1 MSVASVSHRSSLYA
15 APSIAME
22 DTSDGS
28 SHRYHQRSIPPTP
41 TIDMEVVSN
50 LGSRRSVYA
59 TPSIDME
66 DVSDVTS
73 YRSHMHVV
81 SSTPSIDMEN
91 GSDMESRR
99 SHMHID
105 SSIPSID
112 MEDLYDLDY
121 VYDLS
126 PSGSYLFIHPDSP
139 SITLEDMEHMY
150 DLVSEDFHL
159 YDILA
164 PSSSPAHISAV
175 ATCSTPVLAS
185 SSPHE

>member
-81 SSTPSIDMEN
+81 SSTPSIDME
-91 GSDMESRR
+91 
-99 SHMHID
+99 
-105 SSIPSID
+105 
-112 MEDLYDLDY
+112 DLYDLDY

-175 ATCSTPVLAS
+175 ATCCLLYTSRCV
-185 SSPHE
+185 